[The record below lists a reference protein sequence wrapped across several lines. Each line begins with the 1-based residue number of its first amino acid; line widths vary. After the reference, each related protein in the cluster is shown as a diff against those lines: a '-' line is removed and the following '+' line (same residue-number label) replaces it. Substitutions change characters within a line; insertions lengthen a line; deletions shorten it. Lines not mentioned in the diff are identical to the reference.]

1 MDVSLCI
8 DTFPL
13 RVSMCAR
20 GCKCLSVLVA
30 IHSLYLAVQQCESAT
45 QEFRPLVNTFIFDNF
60 ELTLKCKT
68 LLCKYQFKP
77 HSSTSDMLLSCHSDC
92 DPQLKYVH
100 FLYSCV
106 YSGLLSVFW
115 CAYICAWGDSPSKT
129 FEKEVQL
136 PSAQELKIIM
146 LHVLCSY
153 VCHVVLFINIW
164 GRKWRVFQGQL
175 ATLLLTPILTVDRW
189 MLYLSFIP
197 LNHYT
202 DSVWRCKSLDHF

>member
-20 GCKCLSVLVA
+20 GCKYLSVLVA

-92 DPQLKYVH
+92 NPQLKYVH

-106 YSGLLSVFW
+106 YSGLHFTSGYVCLFFDVHIYVHVEIHLPRSL
-115 CAYICAWGDSPSKT
+115 K
-129 FEKEVQL
+129 KEVQL
-136 PSAQELKIIM
+136 PSAQELKTIM

-153 VCHVVLFINIW
+153 VCHVVLFINI
-164 GRKWRVFQGQL
+164 
-175 ATLLLTPILTVDRW
+175 
-189 MLYLSFIP
+189 
-197 LNHYT
+197 
-202 DSVWRCKSLDHF
+202 

>member
-20 GCKCLSVLVA
+20 GCKYLSVLVA

-92 DPQLKYVH
+92 NPQLKYVH

-106 YSGLLSVFW
+106 YSGLHFTSGYVCLFFDVHIYVHVEIHLPRSLKKRSS
-115 CAYICAWGDSPSKT
+115 CL
-129 FEKEVQL
+129 QL
-136 PSAQELKIIM
+136 KSLRQS
-146 LHVLCSY
+146 CCTSY
-153 VCHVVLFINIW
+153 VLMY
-164 GRKWRVFQGQL
+164 
-175 ATLLLTPILTVDRW
+175 A
-189 MLYLSFIP
+189 MSSF
-197 LNHYT
+197 L
-202 DSVWRCKSLDHF
+202 

>member
-1 MDVSLCI
+1 MFKLAKPSFLEKHLEKTDKLNILLHAANFCSQAPFSEGIYSLSVSADKAVELQNLYSVHQCECAHSMDVSLCI

-20 GCKCLSVLVA
+20 GCKYLSVLVA

-60 ELTLKCKT
+60 ELTFKCKT

-92 DPQLKYVH
+92 DPNLNMYI

-106 YSGLLSVFW
+106 YSGLQFTSG
-115 CAYICAWGDSPSKT
+115 YEIIICQQA
-129 FEKEVQL
+129 
-136 PSAQELKIIM
+136 
-146 LHVLCSY
+146 
-153 VCHVVLFINIW
+153 
-164 GRKWRVFQGQL
+164 
-175 ATLLLTPILTVDRW
+175 
-189 MLYLSFIP
+189 
-197 LNHYT
+197 
-202 DSVWRCKSLDHF
+202 